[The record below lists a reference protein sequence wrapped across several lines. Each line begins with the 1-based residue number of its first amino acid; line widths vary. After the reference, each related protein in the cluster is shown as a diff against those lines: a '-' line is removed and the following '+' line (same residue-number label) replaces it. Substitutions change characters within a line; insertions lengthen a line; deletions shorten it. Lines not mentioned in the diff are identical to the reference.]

1 MSKNCKPVQKKI
13 RIRKDFVLN
22 GQNVFEGEFLEERDI
37 NREFEGKMQGLIRRG
52 FIEVWYEEPKPADL
66 EPVCKPVNCIEQKL
80 ERSEKFEVQPDCD
93 NHSHDLKQ
101 IEVSLKDQA
110 LIDQA
115 EATKQAEES
124 KPRNHRARSGRPAGP
139 TKATLVRG

>member
-1 MSKNCKPVQKKI
+1 MSKCSKPIHKKI

-22 GQNVFEGEFLEERDI
+22 GQNVFEGDFLEERDI
-37 NREFEGKMQGLIRRG
+37 NREFQGKMQGLIRRG
-52 FIEVWYEEPKPADL
+52 FIEVWYEEPKPE
-66 EPVCKPVNCIEQKL
+66 EPANPACKPVDCIEQKL
-80 ERSEKFEVQPDCD
+80 ECSEKFEVQPDCD

-115 EATKQAEES
+115 EASKE
-124 KPRNHRARSGRPAGP
+124 KPRRGRPA
-139 TKATLVRG
+139 KATLRG

>member
-1 MSKNCKPVQKKI
+1 MSKCAKHPHPIHKKI

-22 GQNVFEGEFLEERDI
+22 GQNVFEGDFLEERDI
-37 NREFEGKMQGLIRRG
+37 NREFQGKMQGLIRRG
-52 FIEVWYEEPKPADL
+52 FIEVWYEEPKPE
-66 EPVCKPVNCIEQKL
+66 EPACKPVDCIEQKL
-80 ERSEKFEVQPDCD
+80 ECSEKFEVQPDCD

-115 EATKQAEES
+115 EASKE
-124 KPRNHRARSGRPAGP
+124 KPRRGRSA
-139 TKATLVRG
+139 KATLARG

>member
-52 FIEVWYEEPKPADL
+52 FIEVWYEEPKP
-66 EPVCKPVNCIEQKL
+66 EPVCKPVDCIEQKL
-80 ERSEKFEVQPDCD
+80 ECSEKFEVQPDCD

-115 EATKQAEES
+115 DATKD
-124 KPRNHRARSGRPAGP
+124 KPRKAKSGRPAGP

>member
-1 MSKNCKPVQKKI
+1 MSKCAKPVHKKI

-22 GQNVFEGEFLEERDI
+22 GQNVFEGDYLEERDI
-37 NREFEGKMQGLIRRG
+37 NHEFQGKMQGLIRRG
-52 FIEVWYEEPKPADL
+52 FIEVWYEEPKPE
-66 EPVCKPVNCIEQKL
+66 EPACKPVGCIEQKL
-80 ERSEKFEVQPDCD
+80 ECSEKFEVQPDCD

-115 EATKQAEES
+115 EAA
-124 KPRNHRARSGRPAGP
+124 KPRRGRPD
-139 TKATLVRG
+139 KATLRG

>member
-1 MSKNCKPVQKKI
+1 MSKCAKPIHKKI

-22 GQNVFEGEFLEERDI
+22 GQNVFEGDFLEERDI
-37 NREFEGKMQGLIRRG
+37 NREFQGKMQGLIRRG
-52 FIEVWYEEPKPADL
+52 FIEVWYEEPKPE
-66 EPVCKPVNCIEQKL
+66 EPACKPVDCIEQKL
-80 ERSEKFEVQPDCD
+80 ECSEKFEVQPDCD

-115 EATKQAEES
+115 EASKE
-124 KPRNHRARSGRPAGP
+124 KPRRGRPA
-139 TKATLVRG
+139 KATLRG

>member
-1 MSKNCKPVQKKI
+1 MSKCSKPIHKKI

-22 GQNVFEGEFLEERDI
+22 GQNVFEGDFLEERDI
-37 NREFEGKMQGLIRRG
+37 NREFQGKMQGLIRRG
-52 FIEVWYEEPKPADL
+52 FIEVWYEEPKPE
-66 EPVCKPVNCIEQKL
+66 EPVCKPVDCIEQKL
-80 ERSEKFEVQPDCD
+80 ECSEKFEVQPDCD

-115 EATKQAEES
+115 EAAKE
-124 KPRNHRARSGRPAGP
+124 KPRRGRLA
-139 TKATLVRG
+139 KATLRG

>member
-1 MSKNCKPVQKKI
+1 MSKNCKPIHKKI

-22 GQNVFEGEFLEERDI
+22 GQNVFEGDFLEERDI
-37 NREFEGKMQGLIRRG
+37 NREFQGKMQGLIRRG
-52 FIEVWYEEPKPADL
+52 FIEVWYEEPKPE
-66 EPVCKPVNCIEQKL
+66 EPACKPVGCIEQKL
-80 ERSEKFEVQPDCD
+80 ECSEKFEVQPDCD

-115 EATKQAEES
+115 EES
-124 KPRNHRARSGRPAGP
+124 KEKPARRGRPA
-139 TKATLVRG
+139 KATLTRG

>member
-1 MSKNCKPVQKKI
+1 MSKNCKPIHKKI

-22 GQNVFEGEFLEERDI
+22 GQNVFEGDFLEERDI
-37 NREFEGKMQGLIRRG
+37 NREFQGKMQGLIRRG
-52 FIEVWYEEPKPADL
+52 FIEVWYEEPKPE
-66 EPVCKPVNCIEQKL
+66 EPVCKPVDCIEQKL
-80 ERSEKFEVQPDCD
+80 ECSEKFEVQPDCD

-115 EATKQAEES
+115 EES
-124 KPRNHRARSGRPAGP
+124 KEKPARRGRPA
-139 TKATLVRG
+139 KATLTRG

>member
-1 MSKNCKPVQKKI
+1 MSKCAKPIHKKI

-22 GQNVFEGEFLEERDI
+22 GQNVFEGDFLEERDI
-37 NREFEGKMQGLIRRG
+37 NRVFQGKMQGLIRRG
-52 FIEVWYEEPKPADL
+52 FIEVWYEEPKPE
-66 EPVCKPVNCIEQKL
+66 EPACKPVDCIEQKL
-80 ERSEKFEVQPDCD
+80 ECSEKFEVQPDCD

-115 EATKQAEES
+115 EAA
-124 KPRNHRARSGRPAGP
+124 KPRRARSGRPA
-139 TKATLVRG
+139 KATLRG

>member
-52 FIEVWYEEPKPADL
+52 FIEVWYEEPKPE
-66 EPVCKPVNCIEQKL
+66 EPANPACKPVDCIEQKL
-80 ERSEKFEVQPDCD
+80 ECSEKFEVQPAGFDCD

-115 EATKQAEES
+115 EATKD
-124 KPRNHRARSGRPAGP
+124 KPRKAKSGRPAGP

>member
-1 MSKNCKPVQKKI
+1 MSKNCKPIHKKI

-22 GQNVFEGEFLEERDI
+22 GQNVFEGDFLEERDI
-37 NREFEGKMQGLIRRG
+37 NREFQGKMQGLIRRG
-52 FIEVWYEEPKPADL
+52 FIEVWYEDPKPE
-66 EPVCKPVNCIEQKL
+66 EPANPACKPVDCIEQKL
-80 ERSEKFEVQPDCD
+80 ECSEKFEVQPDCD

-115 EATKQAEES
+115 EKA
-124 KPRNHRARSGRPAGP
+124 KPARRGRPA
-139 TKATLVRG
+139 KATLRANEG

>member
-52 FIEVWYEEPKPADL
+52 FIEVWYEEPKPKPKP
-66 EPVCKPVNCIEQKL
+66 EPVCKPCNPVDCIEKKL
-80 ERSEKFEVQPDCD
+80 ECSEKFEVQPDCD

-115 EATKQAEES
+115 EQTK
-124 KPRNHRARSGRPAGP
+124 PARRGRPA
-139 TKATLVRG
+139 KATLRG

>member
-1 MSKNCKPVQKKI
+1 MSKCAKPIHKKI

-22 GQNVFEGEFLEERDI
+22 GQNVFEGDFLEERDI
-37 NREFEGKMQGLIRRG
+37 NREFQGKMQGLIRRG
-52 FIEVWYEEPKPADL
+52 FIEVWYEEPKPE
-66 EPVCKPVNCIEQKL
+66 EPACKPVDCIEQKL
-80 ERSEKFEVQPDCD
+80 ECSEKFEVQPDCD

-115 EATKQAEES
+115 ESS
-124 KPRNHRARSGRPAGP
+124 KEKPTRRGRPA
-139 TKATLVRG
+139 KATLRANEG

>member
-1 MSKNCKPVQKKI
+1 MSKCSKLVHKKI

-22 GQNVFEGEFLEERDI
+22 GQNVFEGDFLEERDI
-37 NREFEGKMQGLIRRG
+37 NREFQGKMQGLIRRG
-52 FIEVWYEEPKPADL
+52 FIEVWYEEPKPE
-66 EPVCKPVNCIEQKL
+66 EPACKPVDCIEQKL
-80 ERSEKFEVQPDCD
+80 ECSEKFEVQPDCD

-115 EATKQAEES
+115 EKA
-124 KPRNHRARSGRPAGP
+124 KPARRGRPA
-139 TKATLVRG
+139 KATLRANEG

>member
-1 MSKNCKPVQKKI
+1 MSKNCRCAKPIHKKI

-22 GQNVFEGEFLEERDI
+22 GQNVFEGDFLEERDI
-37 NREFEGKMQGLIRRG
+37 NREFQGKMQGLIRRG
-52 FIEVWYEEPKPADL
+52 FIEVWYEEPKPE
-66 EPVCKPVNCIEQKL
+66 EPACKPVDCIEQKL
-80 ERSEKFEVQPDCD
+80 ECSEKFEVQPDCD

-115 EATKQAEES
+115 EKA
-124 KPRNHRARSGRPAGP
+124 KPARRGRPA
-139 TKATLVRG
+139 KATLRVNEG

>member
-1 MSKNCKPVQKKI
+1 MSKNCKPIHKKI

-22 GQNVFEGEFLEERDI
+22 GQNVFEGDFLEERDI
-37 NREFEGKMQGLIRRG
+37 NREFQGKMQGLIRRG
-52 FIEVWYEEPKPADL
+52 FIEVWYEEPKPE
-66 EPVCKPVNCIEQKL
+66 EPVCKPVDCIEQKL
-80 ERSEKFEVQPDCD
+80 ECSEKFEVQPDCD

-115 EATKQAEES
+115 EAAKE
-124 KPRNHRARSGRPAGP
+124 KPARRGRPA
-139 TKATLVRG
+139 KATLTRAIEG

>member
-1 MSKNCKPVQKKI
+1 MSNNCKPIQKKI

-52 FIEVWYEEPKPADL
+52 FIEVWYEEPKP
-66 EPVCKPVNCIEQKL
+66 EPVCKPCNSVDCIEQKL
-80 ERSEKFEVQPDCD
+80 ECSEKFEVQPAGFDCD

-115 EATKQAEES
+115 EATKD
-124 KPRNHRARSGRPAGP
+124 KPRKAKSGRPA
-139 TKATLVRG
+139 KATLVRG

>member
-1 MSKNCKPVQKKI
+1 MSKCAKPIHKKI

-22 GQNVFEGEFLEERDI
+22 GQNVFEGDFLEERDI
-37 NREFEGKMQGLIRRG
+37 NREFQGKMQGLIRRG
-52 FIEVWYEEPKPADL
+52 FIEVWYEEPKPE
-66 EPVCKPVNCIEQKL
+66 EPACKPVDCIEQKL
-80 ERSEKFEVQPDCD
+80 ECSEKFEVQPDCD

-115 EATKQAEES
+115 EAA
-124 KPRNHRARSGRPAGP
+124 KPRRGRPA
-139 TKATLVRG
+139 KATLRG

>member
-1 MSKNCKPVQKKI
+1 MSKCAKPIHKKI

-22 GQNVFEGEFLEERDI
+22 GQNVFEGDFLEERDI
-37 NREFEGKMQGLIRRG
+37 NREFQGKMQGLIRRG
-52 FIEVWYEEPKPADL
+52 FIEVWYEEPKPE
-66 EPVCKPVNCIEQKL
+66 EPACKPVDCIEQKL
-80 ERSEKFEVQPDCD
+80 ECSEKFEVQPDCD

-115 EATKQAEES
+115 EAS
-124 KPRNHRARSGRPAGP
+124 KEKPTRRGRPA
-139 TKATLVRG
+139 KATLRG

>member
-1 MSKNCKPVQKKI
+1 MSKCSKPVHKKI

-22 GQNVFEGEFLEERDI
+22 GQNVFEGDFLEERDI
-37 NREFEGKMQGLIRRG
+37 NREFQGKMQGLIRRG
-52 FIEVWYEEPKPADL
+52 FIEVWYEEPKPE
-66 EPVCKPVNCIEQKL
+66 EPANPACKPVDCIEQKL
-80 ERSEKFEVQPDCD
+80 ECSEKFEVQPDCD

-115 EATKQAEES
+115 EATKQADKS
-124 KPRNHRARSGRPAGP
+124 KPARRGRPAK
-139 TKATLVRG
+139 TTLTRAIEG

>member
-1 MSKNCKPVQKKI
+1 MSKCSKPIHKKI

-22 GQNVFEGEFLEERDI
+22 GQNVFEGDYLEERDI
-37 NREFEGKMQGLIRRG
+37 NREFQGKMQGLIRRG
-52 FIEVWYEEPKPADL
+52 FIEVWYEEPKPE
-66 EPVCKPVNCIEQKL
+66 EPACKPVDCIEQKL
-80 ERSEKFEVQPDCD
+80 ECSEKFEVQPDCD

-115 EATKQAEES
+115 EASKQAEAA
-124 KPRNHRARSGRPAGP
+124 KPRRGRPA
-139 TKATLVRG
+139 KATLRG